1 MLVKRRCFCNNCGTE
16 FRFQDDIW
24 NDDNCPV
31 CGNDEPD
38 YELIT
43 IPDYE
48 TPQQYEK
55 RTGKKFPD
63 SGAVWGYF
71 EYKDKRLINKWKLST
86 LERVKHLYFQ
96 YVEEHN
102 TVIADPPFPP
112 PDDWKPEEVK

>member
-31 CGNDEPD
+31 CGNDDPD

-48 TPQQYEK
+48 TPEQYEK
-55 RTGKKFPD
+55 RTGEKYSD
-63 SGAVWGYF
+63 TGQVWCKIKGRK
-71 EYKDKRLINKWKLST
+71 EYWPFRLSEVQTNDVDGKIL
-86 LERVKHLYFQ
+86 
-96 YVEEHN
+96 
-102 TVIADPPFPP
+102 IADPPFPP
-112 PDDWKPEEVK
+112 PDDWKPKELQDERN